1 MFVSCSSQK
10 HDHQQFSFCLLER
23 KIKNRLDTT
32 FQRNQNN
39 NILSSSVFEMSVL
52 NQWFTG
58 VQDLELVNGK
68 IKELEAERLELQQLS
83 DPNHHQ
89 TSSTIDFEELSK
101 QLKFSIANSDI
112 DTINAL
118 ITGHGDIPSLVAAK
132 NLVLERQR
140 LLSLK
145 SQQSQYK
152 DLDEKL
158 NEITYF
164 DLIGL
169 KELKNGIS
177 ELTNLKYQATLYDK
191 LDQLI
196 ISLKP
201 KYQQALVESAG
212 SSKWVNSSSIAPNLE
227 TDFHNLL
234 NLQSLLNKQPKYPDT
249 LWAFETL
256 ASNFKIS
263 FDYHF
268 NTEKETNR
276 IDRPELFLNYFTNYL
291 SNHLSKFVGVFQLQD
306 TEYSDRFAH
315 SEFITAL
322 LKPVREKFSQVLEIL
337 RSSLQEENPKTQE
350 ANTQLLIHLIKE
362 TITFD
367 QALVSDFYYDPLD
380 DGNWEGLFALF
391 NYTDL
396 EKWLNYETKL
406 NVANFESIINS
417 SNCFHIDYTSV
428 GDAQLKPTVSAIK
441 LKYLFENITNNFS
454 KFFLQN
460 YENNSSLKKF
470 KLKFFAKIYLR
481 FLESYF
487 QRLEDGFI
495 AFNELFK
502 KSRSV
507 IHSAKN
513 NTEIDIT
520 GTKGL
525 ERLFRIYCSLKYT
538 INSLNYWNQEF
549 IFIELNS
556 LFNEYSTNKTL
567 SLFSSIL
574 SDYNSLAE
582 KTLQLI
588 NSFYSKTTT
597 TLLRNYTQLNDWND
611 RSSPAPTTFTA
622 QLASVIDT
630 LQELNQFTVKVI
642 STNEFLVVKNSL
654 SYSVADYF
662 FNNIIKSNHFSHKGI
677 KQLELDF
684 SIVWEKLQLS
694 RKFPLY
700 KKLIEAFQIMNL
712 DDEQITQFGP
722 FNTVNQFAKFGHFE
736 ILREVLQL
744 EYLTDSDLLDLL
756 LRIT

>member
-1 MFVSCSSQK
+1 
-10 HDHQQFSFCLLER
+10 
-23 KIKNRLDTT
+23 
-32 FQRNQNN
+32 
-39 NILSSSVFEMSVL
+39 MSVL

-58 VQDLELVNGK
+58 VQDLELVNDK

-322 LKPVREKFSQVLEIL
+322 LKPVREKFSQVLKIL
-337 RSSLQEENPKTQE
+337 RSSLEEENPKTQE
-350 ANTQLLIHLIKE
+350 ANTQLLIHFIKE

-428 GDAQLKPTVSAIK
+428 GDAQLKPT
-441 LKYLFENITNNFS
+441 
-454 KFFLQN
+454 
-460 YENNSSLKKF
+460 
-470 KLKFFAKIYLR
+470 FFAKIYLR
-481 FLESYF
+481 FWNLIF
-487 QRLEDGFI
+487 KDLEDGFI

-722 FNTVNQFAKFGHFE
+722 FNTVNQFAKSGHFE